1 MTCST
6 ATAPAPFILSP
17 SLLSADCGRLA
28 DELQSLERTGITW
41 AHWDVMDGQFVP
53 NITFG
58 QHVIKRL
65 RPASSLFFDV
75 HLMIREPERYL
86 DDFCEAGANM
96 LVVHA
101 EATLHLQRVLARI
114 RQLGM
119 QAGVALNPA
128 TPLNVL
134 EYVLDDVDMVLL
146 MSVNPGFGGQSF
158 LPSTY
163 RKLREL
169 RAMLRQRGVTPH
181 IEVDGGVDVGKTPE
195 LIAAGASVLVSGSG
209 FYSAADL
216 AARFQEFAAA
226 ARQGQTITL

>member
-6 ATAPAPFILSP
+6 AASTPFILSP

-28 DELQSLERTGITW
+28 EALQDLERAGVPW

-65 RPASSLFFDV
+65 RPASNIFFDV

-86 DDFCEAGANM
+86 EDFCDAGANM

-119 QAGVALNPA
+119 QAGVALNPS
-128 TPLNVL
+128 TPLSVL

-163 RKLREL
+163 RKLRAL
-169 RAMLRQRGVTPH
+169 RTLLQQHGVTPH
-181 IEVDGGVDVGKTPE
+181 VQVDGGVDVQKTPE
-195 LIAAGASVLVSGSG
+195 LIAAGANVLVSGYG
-209 FYSAADL
+209 FYSAADRT
-216 AARFQEFAAA
+216 ARFREFVAAA
-226 ARQGQTITL
+226 EQEQTLTL